1 MQRNA
6 LFRRAMA
13 ALFIWSCGVAVYAAF
28 HNDSDKT
35 PVFLAVLIGTFTCL
49 LSVGLISG
57 GIYQAVKRHADRG
70 LPLVLTG
77 LLLWP
82 VAFLF
87 YLLSAVIICF

>member
-1 MQRNA
+1 MHRNA
-6 LFRRAMA
+6 LFHRAMA
-13 ALFIWSCGVAVYAAF
+13 ALFMWSCGVAVYAAF

-35 PVFLAVLIGTFTCL
+35 PVLLAFFIGAFTCL
-49 LSVGLISG
+49 LSVGLIIG

-82 VAFLF
+82 AAFLF